1 MFCKNCGEQL
11 DDLALT
17 CPKCGAATATQTP
30 PPPPQYQQPTYQQ
43 PTYQQPTYQQP
54 TYQQPT
60 YQQPPVYQQPAYQQ
74 PQYQQQYP
82 QAPVADVPNF
92 GFKLLGFCIPLVG
105 LILYL
110 VWKDQKPITA
120 KAVGKA
126 ALIGFIVGI
135 VLSIAY
141 YVIIFL
147 VLGGLGAYHSYS
159 FSSYIA
165 NFASRFY
172 IR

>member
-11 DDLALT
+11 DDLALA

-43 PTYQQPTYQQP
+43 PQYQQPTYQQP
-54 TYQQPT
+54 AYQQPT
-60 YQQPPVYQQPAYQQ
+60 YQQPVYQQ
-74 PQYQQQYP
+74 PQYQQYQ

-159 FSSYIA
+159 FSSHIV
-165 NFASRFY
+165 NLTSRFF